1 MNILVS
7 HQAAPHILQ
16 QNFACDYKNE
26 DFFNHSRIIIS
37 VMLRGENVEVR
48 IECVKLQLKIVFLLT
63 QAIDSHKNG
72 RRFHKFRNDRNTC

>member
-7 HQAAPHILQ
+7 HQAASHILQ
-16 QNFACDYKNE
+16 QNLARDYKNE

-37 VMLRGENVEVR
+37 VMLRGTNVEVR

-63 QAIDSHKNG
+63 
-72 RRFHKFRNDRNTC
+72 